1 MTRKAKRNAD
11 CNSAEEPM
19 YHTKKHD
26 EMEKTTEK
34 TKVYNVIIMDRSGS
48 MWSIQKPAIM
58 GFNEVLGG
66 VKAAQNKYAETQE
79 QFITLVLFDS
89 SSIDE
94 VYWNADPSRAEHLT
108 EETYVPGAATPLY
121 DAMGRTLTKL
131 ERELKGDENHSVV
144 VTVITDGYENDSHEY
159 DMASI
164 KALVEHL
171 KDEGWSFAYMGTD
184 HDVHGVSVSL
194 SITNVVKFVK
204 TEQETLKTFRKE
216 RRARDRW
223 YAEEEAFNQCCPE
236 ASFEEKIRAKKERAA
251 RFYQEDP
258 IPGYGKYEGRIAT
271 DLIRR
276 LDRNEVFVF
285 GSNDQGLH
293 NGGAA
298 LKAVQRFG
306 ARMGVAEG
314 PQGQSYAIPTVGANI
329 GPDQIR
335 AAFRRLVDYARQ
347 HPELTFLVTALGC
360 GHGGYTPETMAPLL
374 EDGIHVENIHY
385 PFSFWQEF
393 EKRGLI

>member
-1 MTRKAKRNAD
+1 MPVSIKTKHLKR
-11 CNSAEEPM
+11 M
-19 YHTKKHD
+19 
-26 EMEKTTEK
+26 KTENNTNR

-48 MWSIQKPAIM
+48 MWDIQKPAIQ

-66 VKAAQNKYAETQE
+66 VKAAQKQYEETQE

-89 SSIDE
+89 TAIDE
-94 VYWNADPSRAEHLT
+94 VYWNGDPSKAAILT
-108 EETYVPGAATPLY
+108 EETYVPGACTPLY

-131 ERELKGDENHSVV
+131 EKELKGDQNHSVI
-144 VTVITDGYENDSHEY
+144 VTVITDGLENSSEEY
-159 DMASI
+159 SGAAI

-171 KDEGWSFAYMGTD
+171 KEEGWSFAYMGTD

-194 SITNVVKFVK
+194 SITNVIKFEK
-204 TEQETLKTFRKE
+204 TEAETMKTFKKE
-216 RRARDRW
+216 RRARERW
-223 YAEEEAFNQCCPE
+223 FKQENDYFMCCPE
-236 ASFEEKIRAKKERAA
+236 ASYEEKIRSKKEMAA
-251 RFYQEDP
+251 RYYQEDP
-258 IPGYGKYEGRIAT
+258 IPGYGRFEGRIAT

-285 GSNDQGLH
+285 GSNDRGLH

-306 ARMGVAEG
+306 AQMGVPEG

-329 GPDQIR
+329 GPEEIR

-385 PFSFWQEF
+385 PFSFWQEY

>member
-1 MTRKAKRNAD
+1 
-11 CNSAEEPM
+11 M
-19 YHTKKHD
+19 YHTKNDK
-26 EMEKTTEK
+26 MEKTTEK

-66 VKAAQNKYAETQE
+66 VKAARTKYAETQE

-89 SSIDE
+89 ASIDE

-194 SITNVVKFVK
+194 SITNVIKFEK
-204 TEQETLKTFRKE
+204 TEAETIETFRKE
-216 RRARDRW
+216 RRARERW
-223 YAEEEAFNQCCPE
+223 AAEENAFNLACPQ
-236 ASFEEKIRAKKERAA
+236 ATYEEKLRSKKERAA

-258 IPGYGKYEGRIAT
+258 IPGYGKYEGRIVS

-276 LDRNEVFVF
+276 LGRYEVFVF

-329 GPDQIR
+329 GPDEIR

-360 GHGGYTPETMAPLL
+360 GHGGYTAETMAPLL
-374 EDGIHVENIHY
+374 SDGIHVENIHY
-385 PFSFWQEF
+385 PFDFWRVY

>member
-1 MTRKAKRNAD
+1 
-11 CNSAEEPM
+11 M
-19 YHTKKHD
+19 YHTKNQN

-194 SITNVVKFVK
+194 SITNVVKFEK